1 MLQELPRTALEPS
14 IMLQELP
21 RTAQD
26 CPAQDCPGA
35 LHNASGTAQD
45 CPGLPRSPP

>member
-1 MLQELPRTALEPS
+1 MLQPNCPGLPRTAQEPT

-26 CPAQDCPGA
+26 CPGA
-35 LHNASGTAQD
+35 HHNASGTAQD
-45 CPGLPRSPP
+45 CPGLPWSPP

>member
-1 MLQELPRTALEPS
+1 
-14 IMLQELP
+14 MLQELP

-26 CPAQDCPGA
+26 CPGAHHNASGTAQDCPGA
-35 LHNASGTAQD
+35 HHNASGTAQD